1 MTTRDQ
7 GLSQRLNISQVQGA
21 FVSGQVTALDAAVQG
36 LRQVPRGYVLATSS
50 RLQVLNPG
58 WNRIE
63 LPVALV
69 DETSVYDPNSTTLNI
84 TSGVWRVCA
93 SLGMDAKSA
102 VFYNFQGLIL
112 MPSSIVASGLTAQA
126 GVTAAAAVLYAVT
139 QGADRNNHLHGCTVI
154 NPQIA
159 NTQGYTLWGWVSDGT
174 TESNHPGLGHT
185 WLEAE
190 RIR

>member
-1 MTTRDQ
+1 
-7 GLSQRLNISQVQGA
+7 
-21 FVSGQVTALDAAVQG
+21 
-36 LRQVPRGYVLATSS
+36 
-50 RLQVLNPG
+50 
-58 WNRIE
+58 
-63 LPVALV
+63 
-69 DETSVYDPNSTTLNI
+69 
-84 TSGVWRVCA
+84 
-93 SLGMDAKSA
+93 
-102 VFYNFQGLIL
+102 